1 MNHIVSTQT
10 KLQATENDIDNSAPV
25 SATEEAK
32 NDSGK
37 IMVFGLNLKDP
48 QDILTIFL
56 VSVIGVNTVDLI
68 MYYAQ
73 KLLPHS

>member
-1 MNHIVSTQT
+1 MKPTLSTHGR
-10 KLQATENDIDNSAPV
+10 LQATENDADKSTPA
-25 SATEEAK
+25 AEEA
-32 NDSGK
+32 NDDSGK

-68 MYYAQ
+68 MYYAE